1 MSDSYVDPRERTSD
15 MKELVQSSHDSRQA
29 ALHTAMPATIVSFDP
44 EKMTAKVKPCISAFN
59 IQSNGTRAEMQ
70 ITQLEDVP
78 VHFPGGGGHSLTF
91 PVKPGDECQLLFQ
104 ERSIDNWHQLGGTR
118 LPNDWRMHDI
128 NDAICQVGVRSQ
140 PNTLS
145 QKGGA
150 VATDGVQ
157 LRSDDGKRYI
167 TIKDAGDEID
177 IIIPQVSFQIKDDSV
192 TVVAPG
198 KMRFETPMLEVT
210 GEVKAMCDG
219 GSVQLSTHTHAQPPD
234 SHGDGEE
241 ETNQPTAGT

>member
-15 MKELVQSSHDSRQA
+15 MNELVQTHADARQA

-44 EKMTAKVKPCISAFN
+44 HTMTAKVRPSISAFH
-59 IQSNGTRAEMQ
+59 IQPDGSRKEMQ

-140 PNTLS
+140 PNTLA

-167 TIKDAGDEID
+167 TIKDAGEEVD
-177 IIIPQVSFQIKDDSV
+177 IVIPQVSIQAKDNNV
-192 TVVAPG
+192 TVTAPG
-198 KMRFETPMLEVT
+198 VMRFVTPRLEVT
-210 GEVKAMCDG
+210 GEVVAQCDG
-219 GSVQLSTHTHAQPPD
+219 GSVALSTHTHAQSPD
-234 SHGDGEE
+234 SHGDAEGETE
-241 ETNQPTAGT
+241 KPTAGT